1 MYIRQALELQA
12 FLDMAKDEGTHSK
25 WFIERGR
32 YHYFIYY
39 TLRLILPFHFTEL
52 MKGYKAAELES
63 RENSTSERSLWTQCQ
78 SLADMKFTYVVS
90 CQQYSIHKRS
100 GDPRA
105 KEILKL
111 MIKYVCQINLLTC
124 HSLCKH
130 SVLMFQLQ
138 VPISSSCLHWW
149 GWRAYQRFVP

>member
-1 MYIRQALELQA
+1 MPFHLILAKWSPRNDVYPTSIGATGFSWYGKGWRYIAENSL
-12 FLDMAKDEGTHSK
+12 K
-25 WFIERGR
+25 ERKR
-32 YHYFIYY
+32 DHYLIYY
-39 TLRLILPFHFTEL
+39 WLSLILSFHFTEL

-63 RENSTSERSLWTQCQ
+63 MESTTGERSLWTQCQ

-111 MIKYVCQINLLTC
+111 MIKYVSQINLLT
-124 HSLCKH
+124 L
-130 SVLMFQLQ
+130 L
-138 VPISSSCLHWW
+138 
-149 GWRAYQRFVP
+149 

>member
-1 MYIRQALELQA
+1 
-12 FLDMAKDEGTHSK
+12 
-25 WFIERGR
+25 
-32 YHYFIYY
+32 
-39 TLRLILPFHFTEL
+39 

-138 VPISSSCLHWW
+138 VPISSSCLH
-149 GWRAYQRFVP
+149 